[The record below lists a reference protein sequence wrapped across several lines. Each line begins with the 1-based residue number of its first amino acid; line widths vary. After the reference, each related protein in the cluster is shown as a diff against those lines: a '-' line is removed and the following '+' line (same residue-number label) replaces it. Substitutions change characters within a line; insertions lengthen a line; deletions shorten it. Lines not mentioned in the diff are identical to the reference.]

1 MVKLSIFYS
10 FSSCN
15 RELTIE
21 CTDEKFLFSEK
32 RTIEEV
38 MGYTR
43 TNAKDIISAGFDPKK
58 TFIFSDYEFMGGAF
72 YRNISRFS
80 KRVTFNVAKA
90 VFGFDGR

>member
-1 MVKLSIFYS
+1 VYA
-10 FSSCN
+10 
-15 RELTIE
+15 
-21 CTDEKFLFSEK
+21 DEKFLFSEK

-38 MGYTR
+38 MSYTK
-43 TNAKDIISAGFDPKK
+43 TNAKDIISAGFDMKK
-58 TFIFSDYEFMGGAF
+58 TFIFSDYDFIGGAF